1 MATVCATMFVT
12 SLVMTFCKVGVGGGG
27 WREISNPNA
36 FQLRA
41 LARFAYKNQKGPSA
55 VGVTF
60 LVTQAR
66 WKTTGGT
73 MYNIGFIVS
82 RGPTILEKC
91 IVILTILPILGTGR
105 RRVVNR
111 FWCRPVP

>member
-1 MATVCATMFVT
+1 MCDDDV
-12 SLVMTFCKVGVGGGG
+12 
-27 WREISNPNA
+27 
-36 FQLRA
+36 
-41 LARFAYKNQKGPSA
+41 
-55 VGVTF
+55 
-60 LVTQAR
+60 LVTYICQNQLSV
-66 WKTTGGT
+66 TTGGT